1 MPPAQVP
8 QRDEDARISAC
19 GGRIAQCF
27 ARRTFAERSG
37 LQGRSPAVGDS
48 PERQGLRRRRHDAV
62 APGSQRPSDA
72 LSPPSGDAT
81 GEPFA
86 SVRNRLDADRP
97 PVYVARTVIPLLDT
111 LLQALQ
117 AVATV
122 VPRRLRSG
130 PLHPAWSMQTELF
143 VAVQRRI
150 TERSRTQGAEWL
162 RAVQQAAP
170 AILPSELRSVR
181 FEPATVA
188 GVPCE
193 WARPADGDEKSHRTV
208 VYFHGGGYVIGGI
221 ETHREIVARLAAGTG
236 VAVLSVG
243 YRLAPEHRFPAAH
256 DDCLAVT
263 RWLRAHGGPAARIV
277 LGGDSAGAA
286 LAVATLLSLRDAGET
301 LPAGALLLCP
311 WVDPLADGGSLRA
324 NDPYDV
330 MSRGRLVEWAHA
342 YADDGS
348 LADPRLTPVRANLA
362 GLPPLLVQVGALEI
376 LRDQILAF
384 SERARAA
391 GVDVAVETYPAM
403 FHDFQV
409 TASME
414 AAGLPAVAAAVR
426 FVKRVLGV

>member
-1 MPPAQVP
+1 MAPGAQRPRDASLPPA
-8 QRDEDARISAC
+8 
-19 GGRIAQCF
+19 
-27 ARRTFAERSG
+27 
-37 LQGRSPAVGDS
+37 
-48 PERQGLRRRRHDAV
+48 
-62 APGSQRPSDA
+62 
-72 LSPPSGDAT
+72 GDAT
-81 GEPFA
+81 GESFA
-86 SVRNRLDADRP
+86 SVRNGLDADRP

-181 FEPATVA
+181 FEPTTVA

-193 WARPADGDEKSHRTV
+193 WARPANADETSNRTV
-208 VYFHGGGYVIGGI
+208 VYFHGGGYVIGSI

-243 YRLAPEHRFPAAH
+243 YRLAPEHRFPSAH

-263 RWLRAHGGPAARIV
+263 RWLRAHGGAAARIV

-286 LAVATLLSLRDAGET
+286 LAIATLLSLRDAGET

-324 NDPYDV
+324 NAPYDV

-342 YADDGS
+342 YADDAS

-376 LRDQILAF
+376 LRDQTLAF

-426 FVKRVLGV
+426 FLQRVLA